1 MSKGHFESHPAM
13 RQVDRWTWE
22 LVEPLVFVDPV
33 YGRIVVPVGER
44 SDLASIRFLREVARW
59 ALILAVLAWVAGAL
73 CALLLPLQAAADP
86 LLWTSLAATGIYAA
100 LAGYAVLA
108 AFVHDFLYRTGQLP
122 RAAADAVL
130 YRACRAEGEARW
142 RAFIFW
148 IGPRLGGA
156 SHYHTGSKG

>member
-1 MSKGHFESHPAM
+1 MTKGYFESRPAM

-33 YGRIVVPVGER
+33 YGRIVVPMGER

-59 ALILAVLAWVAGAL
+59 ALLLAVVAWVAGIV
-73 CALLLPLQAAADP
+73 CALLQPLQAFVDP
-86 LLWTSLAATGIYAA
+86 LLWTSIGATGIYAL

-148 IGPRLGGA
+148 AGPRLGGA
-156 SHYHTGSKG
+156 SHYKASGKG